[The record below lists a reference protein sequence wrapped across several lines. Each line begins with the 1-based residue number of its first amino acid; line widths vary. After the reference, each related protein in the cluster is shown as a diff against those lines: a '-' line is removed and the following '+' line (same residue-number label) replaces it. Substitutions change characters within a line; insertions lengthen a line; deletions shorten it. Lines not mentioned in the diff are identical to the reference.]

1 MNTSTQSRWCQKI
14 HSRRSEIFIS
24 ERLTHRETG
33 ISRHWTTSMVSQ
45 AEQCSFQIG
54 NFKPF
59 AMLGGINTSCS
70 LTLSKVC
77 IAFTNSAISV
87 FVPCSSKQPSLFPKS
102 THPAASNR
110 KGMFWNYEK
119 GPFWKKD
126 ESEGKE
132 IEFDRSRE
140 ARSSQI
146 EYLTF
151 QWPIEQNRR
160 KVDYGTFL
168 VGWEDYSSHFV

>member
-1 MNTSTQSRWCQKI
+1 
-14 HSRRSEIFIS
+14 
-24 ERLTHRETG
+24 
-33 ISRHWTTSMVSQ
+33 MVSQ

-87 FVPCSSKQPSLFPKS
+87 FVPCSSKQPNLFPKS

-119 GPFWKKD
+119 G
-126 ESEGKE
+126 
-132 IEFDRSRE
+132 
-140 ARSSQI
+140 
-146 EYLTF
+146 
-151 QWPIEQNRR
+151 
-160 KVDYGTFL
+160 TFL
-168 VGWEDYSSHFV
+168 EERWIWRKGNRIRSLSGGKKQSDRILNLPVTNWTEQKKGWLWHFLGWLRRLFVSFCLINPHKQN